1 MNRHTSITRSTGD
14 KVIAGVCGGLAEHL
28 GWSATR
34 LRIGYAI
41 LSLLSAAFPG
51 LLVYAVLWYL
61 MPAPPRGERTFRPRR
76 PGE

>member
-1 MNRHTSITRSTGD
+1 MNRHTNIARSTSD
-14 KVIAGVCGGLAEHL
+14 KVIAGVCGGLAAHL

-34 LRIGYAI
+34 LRIGYAV

-61 MPAPPRGERTFRPRR
+61 MPSEQRGDRAFRPRR

>member
-1 MNRHTSITRSTGD
+1 MNRQTSITRSTGD
-14 KVIAGVCGGLAEHL
+14 KVIAGVCGGLAQHL

-34 LRIGYAI
+34 LRMGYAV

-51 LLVYAVLWYL
+51 LLVYGVLWYL
-61 MPAPPRGERTFRPRR
+61 MPAAPRGETTFRPRR